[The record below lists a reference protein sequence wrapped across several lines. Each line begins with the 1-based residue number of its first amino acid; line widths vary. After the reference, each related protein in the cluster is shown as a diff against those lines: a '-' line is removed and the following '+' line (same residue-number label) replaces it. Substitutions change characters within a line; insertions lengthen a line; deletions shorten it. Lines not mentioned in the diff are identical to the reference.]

1 MVRASFPS
9 AISRFI
15 ALESHIALKK
25 NSLNKLAA
33 FEKRVLDQTTEK
45 TREMAGPLLQKIEN
59 RRTEL
64 VNRQLTKLKSQEEWI
79 VSKLKRLESL
89 LFHLTPEEVNECFE
103 RIEIETLTSSKRVQ
117 NYVKEKLNHLRFVEE
132 QPIMHELDNT
142 PHNFIS
148 RVRAIAKAVQATGSL
163 RPLEQ
168 FNPIQLKEVK
178 RGANES

>member
-79 VSKLKRLESL
+79 EKTFVGMIESMEDSPSGAIIL
-89 LFHLTPEEVNECFE
+89 LGIVP
-103 RIEIETLTSSKRVQ
+103 
-117 NYVKEKLNHLRFVEE
+117 
-132 QPIMHELDNT
+132 
-142 PHNFIS
+142 
-148 RVRAIAKAVQATGSL
+148 SL
-163 RPLEQ
+163 R
-168 FNPIQLKEVK
+168 
-178 RGANES
+178 